1 MTNPLPRTVKRPKP
15 KPIYERY
22 NRQLHTIEGD
32 PFAHVERPDAAALMA
47 FCVTLIVTLSA
58 LSALTA
64 AAAWAWRLYA

>member
-15 KPIYERY
+15 RPIYERY

-32 PFAHVERPDAAALMA
+32 PFAHPDRPDAAALMA
-47 FCVTLIVTLSA
+47 FCATTIIAASA